1 MSGSL
6 QLREYPREIVP
17 LSCPKCGR
25 AGQYRKQI
33 LIERY
38 GTDIQYVGVVP
49 TSIHSTSNS
58 AERAGQIGA
67 TIGIRPDGSPAQDPF
82 LLVGSMK
89 RDQGKGSTARS
100 NAAVR
105 ICFLHNLVGQL
116 RTRNMPRSS
125 FNFSRPLCGL
135 FLGET
140 MSKGKWAFR
149 PTDLKRAIKAAP
161 VWSRTNSGITQNPT
175 DRLASQPPPSRRARI
190 DPRSRSLV
198 PA

>member
-1 MSGSL
+1 
-6 QLREYPREIVP
+6 
-17 LSCPKCGR
+17 
-25 AGQYRKQI
+25 
-33 LIERY
+33 
-38 GTDIQYVGVVP
+38 
-49 TSIHSTSNS
+49 
-58 AERAGQIGA
+58 
-67 TIGIRPDGSPAQDPF
+67 
-82 LLVGSMK
+82 MK

-149 PTDLKRAIKAAP
+149 PTDLKRAIKASSNTGLEIARAEIEPATGPKSGLPRTGAILTVTANNFLRKAHSSARLFHTRMLMWSLSRATGRHRRSVPGHPMPLRSAAP
-161 VWSRTNSGITQNPT
+161 HSTSPCVRSAKT
-175 DRLASQPPPSRRARI
+175 SQP
-190 DPRSRSLV
+190 
-198 PA
+198 